1 MADIAAGPTGP
12 ELSEQMDA
20 DHDSHQQ
27 DNVQSNPPGG
37 RRGDLVLL
45 VLVALVAGLVVFGV
59 FQGHTWRDGGT
70 DADARSAVLK
80 ASRQEVIALT
90 TISSKTSDQDIARL
104 LDGATKG
111 FRAEFAE
118 QADNFRSAL
127 TSGDVS
133 STGVVTGA
141 GVDSLRGNKAEVLI
155 AASGT
160 VSNKQSK
167 APQPRNYRLRL
178 GMEKVDGRWLVAS
191 LEFVS

>member
-1 MADIAAGPTGP
+1 MADTVAGPTGP
-12 ELSEQMDA
+12 ALSEQTDA
-20 DHDSHQQ
+20 DHEGDQHIQ
-27 DNVQSNPPGG
+27 VQSNLLGG
-37 RRGDLVLL
+37 PRGGVVLL
-45 VLVALVAGLVVFGV
+45 VLMALVAGLVVFGA
-59 FQGHTWRDGGT
+59 FQARTWRDGET
-70 DADARSAVLK
+70 DAEARSAVLK
-80 ASRQEVIALT
+80 ASRQEVVALT

-127 TSGDVS
+127 TSGEVS

-141 GVDSLRGNKAEVLI
+141 GVKSLKGNKAEVLI

-167 APQPRNYRLRL
+167 TPQPRNYRLRL